1 MLEESELIKKAWKE
15 LKDTVADKGEFIKH
29 CYDIN
34 KELSKGSLAVCPVC
48 GSLFT
53 KNRKNHIFCCPD
65 CRKGYNRYFK

>member
-15 LKDTVADKGEFIKH
+15 LKDAVADKGQFIKH

-34 KELSKGSLAVCPVC
+34 KELPKSSLAVCPVC
-48 GSLFT
+48 GFLFT

-65 CRKGYNRYFK
+65 CRKEYNRYFK